1 MSNSVTTRPQW
12 EMADVLR
19 RFSEGYMA
27 SHGLPSSHLRVIN
40 DIVSC
45 RTAALGGHLE
55 RCDNGSCA
63 FERPVYNS
71 CGNRHCPKCGTMAKE
86 KWLEARRADLLPV
99 PYYHK
104 VFTLPHQLN
113 TLTLANKRIVLGLL
127 FRAVADTL
135 LQFGRD
141 PRSRLGGK
149 VGFTLVLHTW
159 NQQLLD
165 HFHLHCVIPAGALS
179 DDGATWIPA
188 KHHKFL
194 FSVRAMSI
202 VFRSKFIS
210 LLTEAF
216 TAGKLIFPGNLAPLG
231 NATNFDDLLES
242 LRRKKW
248 VVYSKA
254 PFGGPGQVLDYL
266 GRYTHRVALGNHR
279 IRDVGEQSVTFS
291 YRDRAN
297 DNKKKTMTLSSDEF
311 IRRFLLHVL
320 PSGFQRIRHYGILA
334 GRSKADALAKC
345 RAALGAATP
354 ADAPEVT
361 AAERLLS
368 VAGIDIKRCP
378 CCKIGEMQPIEK
390 MPPGNVWLQKAR
402 PRPYSNTS

>member
-1 MSNSVTTRPQW
+1 
-12 EMADVLR
+12 MADVLR
-19 RFSEGYMA
+19 RFSESYMA
-27 SHGLPSSHLRVIN
+27 SRRMPSSHLRVIN
-40 DIVSC
+40 KIVSC

-55 RCDNGSCA
+55 RCDNGACA
-63 FERPVYNS
+63 YERPVYNS

-113 TLTLANKRIVLGLL
+113 ALTLANKRIVLGLL

-135 LQFGRD
+135 LVFGRD

-159 NQQLLD
+159 NQQQLD

-179 DDGATWIPA
+179 DDGETWIPA

-194 FSVRAMSI
+194 FSIRALSI
-202 VFRSKFIS
+202 VFKAKFIS
-210 LLTEAF
+210 RLTDAF
-216 TAGKLIFPGNLAPLG
+216 TESKLIFPGNLAPLG
-231 NATNFDDLLES
+231 NARNFDDFLES
-242 LRRKKW
+242 LRPKKW

-266 GRYTHRVALGNHR
+266 GRYTHRVAISNHR
-279 IRDVGEQSVTFS
+279 IRDVGEQTVTFN
-291 YRDRAN
+291 YRDRA
-297 DNKKKTMTLSSDEF
+297 DENKKKTMTLSGEEF

-345 RAALGAATP
+345 RAALSAAAP
-354 ADAPEVT
+354 AKAPEVP
-361 AAERLLS
+361 AAERLLN

-378 CCKIGEMQPIEK
+378 CCGTGEMQRIEK
-390 MPPGNVWLQKAR
+390 IYPGKGFLQKAR
-402 PRPYSNTS
+402 AGPHPNTS